1 MTSAARVRL
10 LFVAASTVFF
20 TRAVLYS
27 TWQARGPEVQ
37 DFLHLN
43 NAQMGLLATL
53 YPVGNLVGLIYAN
66 YLAKRFG
73 STRVT
78 IFAFAIGAASMASLG
93 ITISSGWLI
102 PTCLLILTLGVPMG
116 VIDFVGNFE
125 GSAVDRQSKH
135 SLFPVIHAIFG
146 VGMTLAAGIATV
158 AVAFKVPLLMN
169 YFFIA
174 MLALLPSIWAGLN
187 FERRKQSI
195 DSPEAKLEH
204 RKISR
209 EVWSEH
215 RTRLVILIAI
225 GFIVAETAGGTWVPI
240 ALAHSGYPA
249 AEATGAYGV
258 LWVGIMAGRAVGG
271 LVVDRLGLAR
281 TVLISGVMGFAGVVL
296 FIFNDQLHLLY
307 LALALW
313 ALGISNGF
321 PLSINSFSDD
331 SAHSAARINN
341 IMTGSFIVNFSLA
354 PLIGLVGQALG
365 LSYALVIPALFLALG
380 VSLNRVL
387 RPAAPRAR

>member
-1 MTSAARVRL
+1 MTEAARVRL
-10 LFVAASTVFF
+10 LFVAASTIFF
-20 TRAVLYS
+20 TRAALYS

-37 DFLHLN
+37 DLLHLN

-53 YPVGNLVGLIYAN
+53 YPVGVLMGLIYAN

-78 IFAFAIGAASMASLG
+78 IVGFAVGAASMAGLG
-93 ITISSGWLI
+93 LTISSGWLI
-102 PTCLLILTLGVPMG
+102 PTCLLIVTLGAPMG
-116 VIDFVGNFE
+116 VIDFLGNFE
-125 GSAVDRQSKH
+125 GAAVDRKSKH
-135 SLFPVIHAIFG
+135 SLFPVIHAVFG

-158 AVAFKVPLLMN
+158 AVAFKVPLLVN
-169 YFFIA
+169 YLFIA
-174 MLALLPSIWAGLN
+174 LLALVPSIWAGLN
-187 FERRKQSI
+187 FERRKLTI
-195 DSPEAKLEH
+195 DSQEAKAEH

-209 EVWSEH
+209 EVWREK
-215 RTRLVILIAI
+215 RTLLIILIGV

-258 LWVGIMAGRAVGG
+258 LWGGIMAGRAVGG
-271 LVVDRLGLAR
+271 LVVDRLGIAR
-281 TVLISGVMGFAGVVL
+281 TVLVSGIMAVSGVVL
-296 FIFNDQLHLLY
+296 FMFNDQLHLLY

-331 SAHSAARINN
+331 TAHSAARINN
-341 IMTGSFIVNFSLA
+341 IITGAFVVNLA
-354 PLIGLVGQALG
+354 MAPIIGLVGQVFG
-365 LSYALVIPALFLALG
+365 LSFAFVIPAALLVLG
-380 VSLNRVL
+380 IALNKVL
-387 RPAAPRAR
+387 RPT